1 MKSVTI
7 EIRNTV
13 DEVTVNLDTAEEEI
27 IELED
32 GSEKENYNQTGA
44 WREKSI

>member
-13 DEVTVNLDTAEEEI
+13 DEVTVNLDTAEEI